1 MMFLHIIKAQHV
13 GDYNLK
19 LLFNNGVEKIINL
32 ENELYG
38 EIFEPLKDKEKF
50 KNFII
55 SHNTIEW
62 ENGADFDPEYL
73 YAKDS
78 VK

>member
-1 MMFLHIIKAQHV
+1 MFLHIIKAQHI

-19 LLFNNGVEKIINL
+19 ILFNNGVEKIINL

-73 YAKDS
+73 YSK
-78 VK
+78 KG